1 MLRERSFDL
10 QTAENHPKMGGKCRI
25 PTLVGVRL
33 QNALGY
39 DDDMPDPLTSLLLVL
54 ALAAGLGS
62 AIFVA
67 QHVQTGQAEFYRYYL
82 THILLFNLL
91 ILAGLVLR
99 FVQPTESLF
108 PALVPLALALMAAL
122 KLGWL
127 YSFFIT
133 TRLLVK
139 PVVPDRFKKTLFRTG
154 LLILITYVI
163 VGGLAWFN
171 SLRPLLEATMITL
184 EALVICGAAWA
195 AGTVTVA
202 TRRVP
207 AGRRKNTLAVFGG
220 FHLALLLIV
229 LAVLVV
235 GWIRPGPQE
244 IAQTMV
250 NSAFLLLFNL
260 FPLFWIRQFRPAP
273 GETESDRFESLG
285 VTPREKQIVQL
296 IQAGKTNQEI
306 ADELFIS
313 VATVKDHNN
322 NLFRKCGV
330 RNRVELANLFR

>member
-1 MLRERSFDL
+1 MWL
-10 QTAENHPKMGGKCRI
+10 QDP
-25 PTLVGVRL
+25 
-33 QNALGY
+33 LGY

-67 QHVQTGQAEFYRYYL
+67 QRVQTGQAEFYRYYL

-99 FVQPTESLF
+99 FVQPQEPLF
-108 PALVPLALALMAAL
+108 PGLVPLALGLLAAL

-133 TRLLVK
+133 TRLLIQ
-139 PVVPDRFKKTLFRTG
+139 PVVPDLFKKSLFRIG
-154 LLILITYVI
+154 LLILITYV
-163 VGGLAWFN
+163 VLGGLAWFN
-171 SLRPLLEATMITL
+171 SLNPLLETVMIALETL
-184 EALVICGAAWA
+184 VVGGAVWA

-202 TRRVP
+202 ARRVP
-207 AGRRKNTLAVFGG
+207 AGRRKNALAIFGG
-220 FHLALLLIV
+220 FHLALLLMV
-229 LAVLVV
+229 LAAQVV

-244 IAQTMV
+244 FAQTMV
-250 NSAFLLLFNL
+250 NSTFLLLFNL
-260 FPLFWIRQFRPAP
+260 FPPFWLRQFQPAP
-273 GETESDRFESLG
+273 GETESDKFESLG

-330 RNRVELANLFR
+330 RNRVELTNLFR